1 MNFEFTVTQVLTF
14 IILIA
19 VAIVALIFIL
29 KYILNNQKDLKAKY
43 ENKDKSS
50 LLVARNK
57 YPEVDSFKLRN
68 SVLLTG
74 LVMSLATIFF
84 AFNWTTYEKKMDLSG
99 YDLEVEEDFEMAPP
113 PTKEPP
119 PPPPPPPPPVIEA
132 VPDNQIIDE
141 EDQPTFANQEVTVE
155 TQVTAPPVDTTRKAP
170 PPPPPPP
177 PEDKEEI
184 FVMAEDMPRFP
195 GCEDKGTKAEKEEC
209 AGKKL
214 MEYIYSNLK
223 YPPIATENGIEGRVT
238 IRFVVDRDGKVGQVE
253 ILRDIGGGCG
263 EAAKKVIEGMNNM
276 PDRWLPGR
284 QGGRKVKV
292 YFTLP
297 VIFKLSG

>member
-1 MNFEFTVTQVLTF
+1 MNFEFTVSQVLTF
-14 IILIA
+14 TVLIVIAII
-19 VAIVALIFIL
+19 AIIFIL
-29 KYILNNQKDLKAKY
+29 KYILNNQKNLKEKY
-43 ENKDKSS
+43 EAKNKSS
-50 LLVARNK
+50 FLVARNK

-68 SVLLTG
+68 SVLLLG

-84 AFNWTTYEKKMDLSG
+84 AFNWTTYENKMDLSG
-99 YDLEVEEDFEMAPP
+99 YDLEVEEDIEMAPP

-119 PPPPPPPPPVIEA
+119 KPPPPPPPPIIEA

-141 EDQPTFANQEVTVE
+141 KDQPVFENQEITE
-155 TQVTAPPVDTTRKAP
+155 QTEIAAPPPAPAAP

-177 PEDKEEI
+177 PKDDEEI

-195 GCEDKGTKAEKEEC
+195 GCEDLGTKDEKKEC
-209 AGKKL
+209 ADKKL
-214 MEYIYSNLK
+214 MEYIYKNLK

-238 IRFVVDRDGKVGQVE
+238 IRFVVDKDGKVGQVE

-263 EAAKKVIEGMNNM
+263 EAAKKVIEDMNSL
-276 PDRWLPGR
+276 PDKWLPGR

-297 VIFKLSG
+297 VIFKLNG

>member
-1 MNFEFTVTQVLTF
+1 MNFEFSVTQVLLF
-14 IILIA
+14 LILIT
-19 VAIVALIFIL
+19 VAIIATIHIL
-29 KYILNNQKDLKAKY
+29 KYFLNNQKDLKAKY
-43 ENKDKSS
+43 EGKILKSP
-50 LLVARNK
+50 LIARNK
-57 YPEVDSFKLRN
+57 YPEVDSFKLSN
-68 SVLLTG
+68 SVFLVG
-74 LVMSLATIFF
+74 LVLSLATIFF
-84 AFNWTTYEKKMDLSG
+84 AFNWTTYDKKIDLTG
-99 YDLEVEEDFEMAPP
+99 YDLQVEEDFEMAPP

-141 EDQPTFANQEVTVE
+141 EDQPTFENTEITEKTEIAEPP
-155 TQVTAPPVDTTRKAP
+155 PPVKKAP

-177 PEDKEEI
+177 PEEKEEI

-195 GCEDKGTKAEKEEC
+195 GCENESTKAEKEQC
-209 AGKKL
+209 ANNKL

-238 IRFVVDRDGKVGQVE
+238 IRFVVDKDGKVGGVE

-276 PDRWLPGR
+276 PQRWAPGR

-297 VIFKLSG
+297 VIFKLNG